1 MRALSLATVF
11 AALSGFVVLFVAAWA
26 LGEVRY
32 DQFQAYWGLFFALA
46 GLLDGLTHETTRASS
61 SARERGAAVTET
73 SAAPRSARPWRLA
86 LIVGGVVLLV
96 VAASAWAWM
105 PLLVSE
111 GSGATAL
118 MAIGLFSYAFQ
129 AVLSGLLSGLKLW
142 PQYAWLMAIDSG
154 IRLVLSVAAW
164 AAGWGLTGFYLVTV
178 IGSVTWLGI
187 LTFSGRARESARA
200 PLDVSMP
207 VYARR
212 VGSAMLASGASA
224 ALITG
229 FPVLLQAT
237 SHGSAT
243 LTGVSVSALMMAIT
257 LTRAPILVPLQ
268 RFQSALIVRFVG
280 ARDSVVASLGRP
292 LALVL
297 GLGLVGAA
305 AAWLIGPWFMVAFLP
320 EGFGV
325 SGWILAVLTF
335 ASACT
340 GSLMITGAAVL
351 ALERHAFYVAGW
363 VTATLVA
370 FGVLLTPLP
379 LEIGVS
385 AALIVGPLAGGLV
398 HVAALRRVGRQPVEE
413 YDASENVT

>member
-11 AALSGFVVLFVAAWA
+11 AALSGFVVLFVASWA
-26 LGEVRY
+26 LGESRY

-46 GLLDGLTHETTRASS
+46 GLIDGLTHETTRASS
-61 SARERGAAVTET
+61 AARESASVAET
-73 SAAPRSARPWRLA
+73 SVAPGSARPWRLA
-86 LIVGGVVLLV
+86 AIVGGAVFLLIV
-96 VAASAWAWM
+96 ASAWAWM

-118 MAIGLFSYAFQ
+118 MAIGLLSYAFQ

-142 PQYAWLMAIDSG
+142 PQYAWLMAVDSG
-154 IRLVLSVAAW
+154 IRLVLSVGAW
-164 AAGWGLTGFYLVTV
+164 AFGWGLTGFYVVTV
-178 IGSVTWLGI
+178 IGSVTWLMI
-187 LTFSGRARESARA
+187 LGSSPAARRAMRA
-200 PLDVSMP
+200 PLDASMT
-207 VYARR
+207 VYVRR

-237 SHGSAT
+237 SQNPTT
-243 LTGVSVSALMMAIT
+243 LTGVSVSALMFAIM

-268 RFQSALIVRFVG
+268 RFQSALIVRFVS
-280 ARDSVVASLGRP
+280 DSALKSLGTP

-297 GLGLVGAA
+297 AVGVGGAA
-305 AAWLIGPWFMVAFLP
+305 AAWLIGPWFMVTFLP
-320 EGFGV
+320 EGFEV
-325 SGWILAVLTF
+325 TGWVLAVLTF

-340 GSLMITGAAVL
+340 GSLMITGAAAL
-351 ALERHAFYVAGW
+351 ARERHAFYVAGW

-385 AALIVGPLAGGLV
+385 AALIVGPVAGGLV
-398 HVAALRRVGRQPVEE
+398 HVAALRQ
-413 YDASENVT
+413 SEVPAAA